1 MSLKDQEDGARVS
14 SGISDAKA
22 LKLRA
27 IRDAIEAHACDP
39 EFCARL
45 VAEKLC
51 VSERYVRR
59 LLQADGDSFSEVR
72 KRVRLD
78 RAHALLTDASCASLS
93 VTEVS
98 LASGFTDVSYFNR
111 SFRQRFRV
119 TPTSL
124 RAQKRDTD

>member
-14 SGISDAKA
+14 NGIPDAKA

>member
-1 MSLKDQEDGARVS
+1 MSSKDQKGGERVS
-14 SGISDAKA
+14 SGFPDAKA

-39 EFCARL
+39 AFCARN
-45 VAEKLC
+45 VAEELS

-59 LLQADGDSFSEVR
+59 LLQADGDRFSEAR

-124 RAQKRDTD
+124 RAQKADKD